1 MVVLGGLGSITGATF
16 AAILLQ
22 VMDAALR
29 SVNGVFSVGVSLLI
43 LAAALSYPVH
53 RSGLNSPRGWLLWL
67 RGPGLMAVALL
78 ALYAFG
84 RSWIESND
92 TPGKAEDWLRYVI
105 YALILIVLML
115 LRPQGLF
122 GRSELS
128 WSLFRRRDRTPP
140 NDSPTKI
147 VDEPREEGVA
157 GTLV

>member
-1 MVVLGGLGSITGATF
+1 
-16 AAILLQ
+16 
-22 VMDAALR
+22 
-29 SVNGVFSVGVSLLI
+29 NGVFGVGVSLL
-43 LAAALSYPVH
+43 LLTAALSYPVH
-53 RSGLNSPRGWLLWL
+53 RSRLSSPHGWLLWL
-67 RGPGLMAVALL
+67 RGPGLLAMALL
-78 ALYAFG
+78 GLYAFG

-140 NDSPTKI
+140 NNSPAKTLG
-147 VDEPREEGVA
+147 EPREEGVA